1 MYSRLMTK
9 NFKFLLI
16 NVLAVLMVHVA
27 SSQTNNPFVSASGKW
42 VKLEFDRTGVY
53 KIDYNKLKD
62 WGFNPSN
69 INPQVIRCFS
79 VQGDGIPIVND
90 STDSWSLIE
99 APLKIVGGQDGV
111 IDPQDYILVYRKISR
126 GWKVQNGNF
135 KHFINPLSNKSYA
148 IFGYSDPTDT
158 KTQNLGKRLI
168 SQDRSTGSAIQT
180 IGQGLNLQFHDSDRV
195 NPMKMS
201 SNWFGE
207 RLGNEYLTKQY
218 TFPLSHNPDSAW
230 VNLRLAPSITSGTGS
245 VIIKINQFRDT
256 IKLRA
261 VYSSDENYYTFTR
274 NYGVKSP
281 GNQLK
286 VEIELIRPN
295 NQSSLYVDY
304 IEVHSPENLN
314 LNSSSKEFYI
324 SQLLGTQN
332 AVNVNIASNFKPE
345 IWNVSNSYNP
355 IEIMGA
361 YNSNSTNCIFQDK
374 EIGHTL
380 FAFDPSQC
388 PTPQKISDVKTKDY
402 HLIEAGKPLY
412 LSADKF
418 KSTIKQRISQIQEFN
433 GLYKGQLSDQEN
445 VFASFPNAKSKI
457 PFVQVAFLNDVY
469 EVFSG
474 GQPDLMAIRNF
485 SRELTSPLTLIGTTS
500 YDFKDRIANN
510 TNYIPIYQSANEQLT
525 SAFCLDDFFGYHE
538 VGQGDPYGTKNKLS
552 QPIGRIPV
560 RTDAEL
566 NSYLNKLIRY
576 NHPNALGS
584 WRNQLSFV
592 ADDIDEPWEAEFT
605 RESESYAQYI
615 TGNYSFLKVNRL
627 YADAFKQVTNGNNEA
642 YPDLTKS
649 ISDAFQKGSLFI
661 NYQGHG
667 GEKGWG
673 QEAFFDIP
681 TINGLNNSFN
691 MPVLFTAT
699 CEFSRY
705 DNPEFQS
712 AGELTL
718 LNPNG
723 GAIALMTTTRSVWV
737 SGNSL
742 INEAFW
748 TKYVFPKENEEV
760 PTTGVLYQRL
770 KNRPFLTSED
780 NKFAFL
786 GDVFQKPAFPE
797 HLIQVD
803 SVNQIATASFNDTL
817 KAFSVVEIKGSIRK
831 RGLPTHLNLYSTFDG
846 LLDVEIYDKPIK
858 KSTLN
863 NDGSNANVPFS
874 VENSVIFKGQVTV
887 SKGQFMLKFAVPKDI
902 SYSLGEG
909 RALFYAKN
917 EYTDATGS
925 WSFVIGGSE
934 IVAEVDTVGPSVKAF
949 MNDTFFVSG
958 ENVLTDAQF
967 IALVNDP
974 SGINSTGAG
983 IGRDMLVILDP
994 GSENE
999 KSYIV
1004 NEYFQYLPNSYKTGL
1019 INFPLRGLSP
1029 GKHTISVKVWDIFNN
1044 SGTDKV
1050 DFEVVPGRQ
1059 LIISGEQC
1067 SPNPVN
1073 DGQDISLS
1081 FRHNLAGEDLK
1092 VKVNIYDLLGQL
1104 IYNQEDTE
1112 YLSSTEVK
1120 INIKSSGYFGGW
1132 QHKSGCY
1139 VYQIS
1144 VQTSDGL
1151 LETVSGKII
1160 LQ

>member
-1 MYSRLMTK
+1 MNKCYKIILFNILT
-9 NFKFLLI
+9 FL
-16 NVLAVLMVHVA
+16 VA
-27 SSQTNNPFVSASGKW
+27 NNLKGQTYNPFISSSGKW
-42 VKLEFDRTGVY
+42 VKLEFDRTGVF

-62 WGFNPSN
+62 WGFNPSL

-79 VQGDGIPIVND
+79 VQGEGIPIIND
-90 STDSWSLIE
+90 SSNSWSLIE

-126 GWKVQNGNF
+126 GWKFQNGIF
-135 KHFINPLSNKSYA
+135 KHYINPLSNKSYA

-158 KTQNLGKRLI
+158 KTENLGKRLM
-168 SQDRSTGSAIQT
+168 SQDKTIGSANQT
-180 IGQGLNLQFHDSDRV
+180 MNQGLNMQFHDSDRV

-207 RLGNEYLTKQY
+207 RLGNEYLIKSY
-218 TFPLSHNPDSAW
+218 VFPLSHNPDTAW
-230 VNLRLAPSITSGTGS
+230 VNLRLAPSMINGSGK
-245 VIIKINQFRDT
+245 VIIKINQKRDT
-256 IKLRA
+256 INLRA
-261 VYSSDENYYTFTR
+261 VYSSDENYYTLTR
-274 NYGVKSP
+274 NYGIKSP
-281 GNQLK
+281 GNQLRI
-286 VEIELIRPN
+286 EFELIRPN
-295 NQSSLYVDY
+295 NQSSLYVDF
-304 IEVHSPENLN
+304 IEVYSPEDLN
-314 LNSSSKEFYI
+314 LNTSAKEFYI
-324 SQLLGTQN
+324 PQLIGAQN
-332 AVNVNIASNFKPE
+332 GVNVNIVSNFKPE
-345 IWNVSNSYNP
+345 IWNVSNSYKP
-355 IEIMGA
+355 EEILGT
-361 YNSNSTNCIFQDK
+361 YSSNSTQIIFEKQ
-374 EIGHTL
+374 EATHTL
-380 FAFDPSQC
+380 FAFDPNQC
-388 PTPQKISDVKTKDY
+388 PTPQKINDVKPKDY

-418 KSTIKQRISQIQEFN
+418 KTAIKQRISQVQEFN
-433 GLYKGQLSDQEN
+433 GLFKGQLSDQEN

-457 PFVQVAFLNDVY
+457 PFFQVVFLSDVY
-469 EVFSG
+469 DVFSG
-474 GQPDLMAIRNF
+474 GQPDLMAVRNF
-485 SRELTSPLTLIGTTS
+485 SRELASPLTLIGTTS
-500 YDFKDRIANN
+500 YDFKDRISNN

-538 VGQGDPYGTKNKLS
+538 LGQGDPYGSKNKLS
-552 QPIGRIPV
+552 QPVGRIPV
-560 RTDAEL
+560 RTDLEL

-615 TGNYSFLKVNRL
+615 TNNYSFLKVNRL
-627 YADAFKQVTNGNNEA
+627 YADAFKQVTNGNNET

-649 ISDAFQKGSLFI
+649 ITDAFQKGSLFM

-681 TINGLNNSFN
+681 TINGLNNRFN

-748 TKYVFPKENEEV
+748 TKYGFPKENEEV

-797 HLIQVD
+797 HLIEVD
-803 SVNQIATASFNDTL
+803 SVNRIATVSFNDTL

-831 RGLPTHLNLYSTFDG
+831 RGLPAHLNLYNSFNG
-846 LLDVEIYDKPIK
+846 VLDVEIYDKPIK

-863 NDGSNANVPFS
+863 NDGSNANVPFF

-887 SKGQFMLKFAVPKDI
+887 SQGQFMLKFAVPKDI
-902 SYSLGEG
+902 SYSLGAG

-917 EYTDATGS
+917 DYTDATGS

-934 IVAEVDTVGPSVKAF
+934 IVANVDTVGPSVKAF

-958 ENVLTDAQF
+958 ENVLNDAHF

-983 IGRDMLVILDP
+983 IGRDMLVVLDP
-994 GSENE
+994 GTENE
-999 KSYIV
+999 KSFIV
-1004 NEYFQYLPNSYKTGL
+1004 NDYFQYLPNSFQTGL
-1019 INFPLRGLSP
+1019 INFPLQGLSP
-1029 GKHTISVKVWDIFNN
+1029 GKHSISVKVWDIFNN

-1059 LIISGEQC
+1059 LILSGNQC

-1073 DGQDISLS
+1073 DGQEIKLS
-1081 FRHNLAGEDLK
+1081 FRHNLAGEDLT
-1092 VKVNIYDLLGQL
+1092 VKVDIFDMVGQL
-1104 IYNQEDTE
+1104 IYNQEDKE
-1112 YLSSTEVK
+1112 YLSSTEVN
-1120 INIKSSGYFGGW
+1120 INIKNSGYFGGW

-1139 VYQIS
+1139 VYRIS

>member
-1 MYSRLMTK
+1 SSSLVGSEMFIRDR
-9 NFKFLLI
+9 
-16 NVLAVLMVHVA
+16 VHVA

-168 SQDRSTGSAIQT
+168 SQDKTTGSAIQT

-230 VNLRLAPSITSGTGS
+230 VNLRLAPSIISGTGS

-274 NYGVKSP
+274 NYGIKSP

-295 NQSSLYVDY
+295 NQSSLYIDY

-324 SQLLGTQN
+324 SQLMGTQN

-485 SRELTSPLTLIGTTS
+485 SRELISPLTLIGTTS

-642 YPDLTKS
+642 YPDLSKS

-681 TINGLNNSFN
+681 TINGLNNRFN
-691 MPVLFTAT
+691 MPILFTAT

-748 TKYVFPKENEEV
+748 TKYGFPKENEAV

-803 SVNQIATASFNDTL
+803 SVNQIATASFDDTL

-925 WSFVIGGSE
+925 WGFVIGGSE

-1104 IYNQEDTE
+1104 IYNQED
-1112 YLSSTEVK
+1112 
-1120 INIKSSGYFGGW
+1120 
-1132 QHKSGCY
+1132 
-1139 VYQIS
+1139 
-1144 VQTSDGL
+1144 
-1151 LETVSGKII
+1151 
-1160 LQ
+1160 

>member
-1 MYSRLMTK
+1 MTK
-9 NFKFLLI
+9 TFKFILI
-16 NVLAVLMVHVA
+16 IVLTVFMVYDA

-69 INPQVIRCFS
+69 INPQLIRCFS

-99 APLKIVGGQDGV
+99 APIKIVGGQDGV

-168 SQDRSTGSAIQT
+168 SQDKTTGSAIQT

-274 NYGVKSP
+274 NYGIKSP

-286 VEIELIRPN
+286 VEIEFIRPN

-324 SQLLGTQN
+324 SQLMGTQN
-332 AVNVNIASNFKPE
+332 SVNVNIASNFKPE

-642 YPDLTKS
+642 YPDLSKS

-681 TINGLNNSFN
+681 TINGLNNRFN

-748 TKYVFPKENEEV
+748 TKYGFPKENEEV

-934 IVAEVDTVGPSVKAF
+934 IVAEVDTVGPTVKAF

>member
-1 MYSRLMTK
+1 MIKS
-9 NFKFLLI
+9 FKIILI
-16 NVLAVLMVHVA
+16 NILTIVMAPCL
-27 SSQTNNPFVSASGKW
+27 SGQTNNPFVSASGKW

-62 WGFNPSN
+62 WGFNPAN

-90 STDSWSLIE
+90 STNSWSLIE

-168 SQDRSTGSAIQT
+168 SQDKTIGSAIQT
-180 IGQGLNLQFHDSDRV
+180 IDQGLNLQFHDSDRV

-207 RLGNEYLTKQY
+207 RLGNESLTKQY

-230 VNLRLAPSITSGTGS
+230 VNLRLAPSITSGTGR
-245 VIIKINQFRDT
+245 VIIKINQIRDT

-355 IEIMGA
+355 IEILGA
-361 YNSNSTNCIFQDK
+361 YNSNSTNCIFQEK
-374 EIGHTL
+374 EIAHTL
-380 FAFDPSQC
+380 FAFDQSQC
-388 PTPQKISDVKTKDY
+388 PTPQKISDVKIKDY

-457 PFVQVAFLNDVY
+457 PFFQVAFLNDVY

-500 YDFKDRIANN
+500 YDFKDRIVNN

-681 TINGLNNSFN
+681 TINGLNNRFN

-748 TKYVFPKENEEV
+748 TKYGFPKENEEV

-803 SVNQIATASFNDTL
+803 SVNQIATASFDDTL

-831 RGLPTHLNLYSTFDG
+831 RGLPAHLNLYNSFEG
-846 LLDVEIYDKPIK
+846 LLDVEIYDKPVK

-925 WSFVIGGSE
+925 WGFVIGGSE
-934 IVAEVDTVGPSVKAF
+934 IIAEVDTVGPSVKAF

-1092 VKVNIYDLLGQL
+1092 VKVDIFDMLGQL

-1139 VYQIS
+1139 LYRIS